1 MGLLKCV
8 DCGKQ
13 FSDKLDNCPQC
24 GCPAKSC
31 EAIVEQEVP
40 AQKDSI
46 STKFATLCKYIIT
59 AFVQITIACTAVS
72 VALWLTFDFY
82 CWDVTIG
89 MTGGKL
95 EKDCPALLFYG
106 LIVIFYVIAYIIQEI
121 LVRTYNS
128 FVRSFNK
135 RFDSPKK
142 EMSKTQNTVI
152 YK

>member
-24 GCPAKSC
+24 GCPTKSC
-31 EAIVEQEVP
+31 EAIVEQEAP
-40 AQKDSI
+40 AQKDSK

-59 AFVQITIACTAVS
+59 AFVHITIACTAVFIAS
-72 VALWLTFDFY
+72 WLTF
-82 CWDVTIG
+82 G
-89 MTGGKL
+89 MIGGKQ
-95 EKDCPALLFYG
+95 ENDCPALLFCI
-106 LIVIFYVIAYIIQEI
+106 LIVIIYVIAYIIAEV